1 MKKLS
6 FAVAAG
12 LLALVGSAHAQTNV
26 DAIVRAIAFAP
37 IVQTSS
43 PQANVINWKVGEFQD
58 LNITMQS
65 FPLGTVHKVAE
76 SEEGNGIWIKQEMSG
91 QMIGNHVVE
100 ELLDRADAH
109 VIKYKQDGKEQAPPT
124 DKLEIINQETATV
137 TVPAGTFQTIHITA
151 KSQQAGQIE
160 VWANPQAIT
169 LDGTAKMA
177 MQANGMPLG
186 MELTKFG
193 GK

>member
-6 FAVAAG
+6 IALVAGFLAV
-12 LLALVGSAHAQTNV
+12 VGSAQAQTNV
-26 DAIVRAIAFAP
+26 DALVRSIALST
-37 IVQTSS
+37 INGSS
-43 PQANVINWKVGEFQD
+43 PIANVINWKVGEFQD
-58 LNITMQS
+58 LNLGMQGM
-65 FPLGTVHKVAE
+65 PLGTVHKEAA
-76 SEEGNGIWIKQEMSG
+76 SEEGNGLWIKQTMAG

-100 ELLDRADAH
+100 ELIDRADGH
-109 VIKYKQDGKEQAPPT
+109 VIKMKQDGQEQAPPT
-124 DKLEIINQETATV
+124 DKLEIINQETADV
-137 TVPAGTFQTIHITA
+137 TVPAGTFHTIHITA

-169 LDGTAKMA
+169 LDGTAKMT
-177 MQANGMPLG
+177 MQANGMPIA